1 MTNIAELPT
10 KDTITLIINKKNP
23 DKVTYVF
30 KNRYGN
36 KIGEHVNRLPAT
48 LSPQSNVARQC
59 KQIMNQK
66 GKTDPKMLNS
76 QFEEVKQLLQLNY
89 ENELSSIEQEIADRK
104 QAEKE
109 KDIIKSKEAITK
121 LQSLDYPLIY
131 IGSIVEWFTAGER
144 NNILYA
150 FTVYAG
156 QVILKNPVSV
166 ICLGEASSGKSHIQE
181 TALRLIPKK
190 FIVNEK
196 KITEAALFNRAKK
209 DRYFYDGKIV
219 NYGDMGGANDHE
231 FMEESKN
238 LMKELQSDGF
248 LNKPLNIP
256 DGEGGWEVK
265 DLKLEGRPCLTYTT
279 VPNHNF
285 DEQEMSRSI
294 FITPRMDNKEI
305 FNRRNR
311 LLEFKHGRSYNTLK
325 KYENEAEL
333 VPYMLLHLKEVFKD
347 IAIINPYVYFVIDFL
362 KNSAFYKRDFD
373 KFNGILKTMTA
384 LNYYNHEV
392 HDVDGKKV
400 ILTNIADVQQ
410 FMSLLNPYKESISAN
425 LAPKAV
431 DVLNDIRN
439 NIDEWK
445 MQTDEEILDMGITT
459 NIYFTRQ
466 NLGLSKDSVKKYMY
480 KLEKQGFLQINGHL
494 GNSNVYDLANS
505 EIAHISYD
513 LKHIDDSE
521 YDDIRYEIGEW
532 VVELMNEDRFVE
544 GLSIMNFDSEVEN
557 QFGQKPERPK
567 RLLEKSLKS
576 PYQKTIKKCFSAN

>member
-1 MTNIAELPT
+1 M
-10 KDTITLIINKKNP
+10 
-23 DKVTYVF
+23 
-30 KNRYGN
+30 
-36 KIGEHVNRLPAT
+36 
-48 LSPQSNVARQC
+48 
-59 KQIMNQK
+59 
-66 GKTDPKMLNS
+66 
-76 QFEEVKQLLQLNY
+76 
-89 ENELSSIEQEIADRK
+89 
-104 QAEKE
+104 
-109 KDIIKSKEAITK
+109 
-121 LQSLDYPLIY
+121 
-131 IGSIVEWFTAGER
+131 GSIVEWFTAGER

-166 ICLGEASSGKSHIQE
+166 ICLGEASSGKSYIQE
-181 TALRLIPKK
+181 TALRLIPER

-279 VPNHNF
+279 VPNHDF
-285 DEQEMSRSI
+285 DEPEMSRSI

-325 KYENEAEL
+325 KYENEAEM
-333 VPYMLLHLKEVFKD
+333 VPYMLLHLKEVFED
-347 IAIINPYVYFVIDFL
+347 ISIINPYVYFIIDFL

-373 KFNGILKTMTA
+373 KFNGILKTITV

-392 HDVDGKKV
+392 HDVEGKKV

-439 NIDEWK
+439 NIDDWR

-480 KLEKQGFLQINGHL
+480 KLEKQGFLQINGRL

-505 EIAHISYD
+505 EIAHISYN
-513 LKHIDDSE
+513 LKHIDDSV
-521 YDDIRYEIGEW
+521 YDNIRYEIGEW

-544 GLSIMNFDSEVEN
+544 GLSIMNFDSEVE
-557 QFGQKPERPK
+557 KPVWAKTRK
-567 RLLEKSLKS
+567 TKKTFRKVFEKPLSK
-576 PYQKTIKKCFSAN
+576 ND

>member
-10 KDTITLIINKKNP
+10 KDTIRLIINKKNP
-23 DKVTYVF
+23 NKVTYVF
-30 KNRYGN
+30 KNKYGN
-36 KIGEHVNRLPAT
+36 KIGEYVNKPPAT

-59 KQIMNQK
+59 KQIMNRK

-89 ENELSSIEQEIADRK
+89 ENGLSIIEQEIANKK

-181 TALRLIPKK
+181 TALRLIPEK

-333 VPYMLLHLKEVFKD
+333 VPYMLLHLKEVFED

-362 KNSAFYKRDFD
+362 KNSTFYKRDFD
-373 KFNGILKTMTA
+373 KFNGILKTITA

-445 MQTDEEILDMGITT
+445 MQKERVMPGMGITT
-459 NIYFTRQ
+459 SEYFQLQ
-466 NLGLSKDSVKKYMY
+466 NLELSLDSVRKYMY
-480 KLEKQGFLQINGHL
+480 ELKNQGFLQITERF
-494 GNSNVYDLANS
+494 SNFNIYDLAKS
-505 EIAHISYD
+505 EIAHISYN
-513 LKHIDDSE
+513 LKHIDDSVYE
-521 YDDIRYEIGEW
+521 DIRYEIGEW
-532 VVELMNEDRFVE
+532 IVDLMNEDMFVE
-544 GLSIMNFDSEVEN
+544 GLSVMNFDSEVE
-557 QFGQKPERPK
+557 KPVWA
-567 RLLEKSLKS
+567 
-576 PYQKTIKKCFSAN
+576 KTIKTKKTFRKVFERPLLEND

>member
-1 MTNIAELPT
+1 M
-10 KDTITLIINKKNP
+10 
-23 DKVTYVF
+23 
-30 KNRYGN
+30 
-36 KIGEHVNRLPAT
+36 
-48 LSPQSNVARQC
+48 
-59 KQIMNQK
+59 
-66 GKTDPKMLNS
+66 
-76 QFEEVKQLLQLNY
+76 
-89 ENELSSIEQEIADRK
+89 
-104 QAEKE
+104 
-109 KDIIKSKEAITK
+109 
-121 LQSLDYPLIY
+121 
-131 IGSIVEWFTAGER
+131 
-144 NNILYA
+144 
-150 FTVYAG
+150 
-156 QVILKNPVSV
+156 

-256 DGEGGWEVK
+256 DG
-265 DLKLEGRPCLTYTT
+265 
-279 VPNHNF
+279 
-285 DEQEMSRSI
+285 EMSRSI

-425 LAPKAV
+425 LAQKAV

-445 MQTDEEILDMGITT
+445 MQKERVMPGMGITT
-459 NIYFTRQ
+459 REYFQLQ
-466 NLGLSKDSVKKYMY
+466 NLELSLDSVRKYMY
-480 KLEKQGFLQINGHL
+480 ALKNQGFLQITERFN
-494 GNSNVYDLANS
+494 NFNIYDLANS

-513 LKHIDDSE
+513 LKHIDDSVYE
-521 YDDIRYEIGEW
+521 DIRYEIGEW
-532 VVELMNEDRFVE
+532 VVDLMNEDKFVE
-544 GLSIMNFDSEVEN
+544 GLSVMNFDSEVE
-557 QFGQKPERPK
+557 KPVWAKTRKTKKTFRKVFER
-567 RLLEKSLKS
+567 SL
-576 PYQKTIKKCFSAN
+576 IEND

>member
-1 MTNIAELPT
+1 MKRKSLKRPFSTVQ
-10 KDTITLIINKKNP
+10 KN
-23 DKVTYVF
+23 DK
-30 KNRYGN
+30 
-36 KIGEHVNRLPAT
+36 
-48 LSPQSNVARQC
+48 
-59 KQIMNQK
+59 
-66 GKTDPKMLNS
+66 
-76 QFEEVKQLLQLNY
+76 
-89 ENELSSIEQEIADRK
+89 
-104 QAEKE
+104 
-109 KDIIKSKEAITK
+109 
-121 LQSLDYPLIY
+121 
-131 IGSIVEWFTAGER
+131 
-144 NNILYA
+144 
-150 FTVYAG
+150 
-156 QVILKNPVSV
+156 
-166 ICLGEASSGKSHIQE
+166 
-181 TALRLIPKK
+181 
-190 FIVNEK
+190 
-196 KITEAALFNRAKK
+196 
-209 DRYFYDGKIV
+209 YFYDGKIV
-219 NYGDMGGANDHE
+219 NYGDMGGTNDHE
-231 FMEESKN
+231 FMEVSKN

-279 VPNHNF
+279 VPNHDF

-311 LLEFKHGRSYNTLK
+311 LLEFKHGRIYNTLK
-325 KYENEAEL
+325 KYENEAEM
-333 VPYMLLHLKEVFKD
+333 VPYMLLHLKEVFED
-347 IAIINPYVYFVIDFL
+347 ISIINPYIYFIIGFL
-362 KNSAFYKRDFD
+362 KNAAFYKRDFD
-373 KFNGILKTMTA
+373 KFNGILKTITV

-392 HDVDGKKV
+392 HDVEGKKV

-425 LAPKAV
+425 LAPKAA

-439 NIDEWK
+439 NIDDWR
-445 MQTDEEILDMGITT
+445 MQTDGEILDMGITT

-513 LKHIDDSE
+513 LKHIDDSV

>member
-1 MTNIAELPT
+1 MTNVAELPT

-36 KIGEHVNRLPAT
+36 KIGEHVNRPPAT

-59 KQIMNQK
+59 KQIMNRK
-66 GKTDPKMLNS
+66 GKTDPKMLNN
-76 QFEEVKQLLQLNY
+76 QFEDVKQLLQLNY
-89 ENELSSIEQEIADRK
+89 ENELAVIEQEIAERK
-104 QAEKE
+104 QVKLE
-109 KDIIKSKEAITK
+109 KDITKSKEAITK

-181 TALRLIPKK
+181 IALRLIPEK

-209 DRYFYDGKIV
+209 DKYFYDGKIV
-219 NYGDMGGANDHE
+219 NYGDMGGVNDHE

-279 VPNHNF
+279 VPNHDF

-333 VPYMLLHLKEVFKD
+333 IPYMLLHLKEVFED
-347 IAIINPYVYFVIDFL
+347 ISIINPYVYFIIDFL

-373 KFNGILKTMTA
+373 KFNGILKTITA

-392 HDVDGKKV
+392 HDVEGKKV

-439 NIDEWK
+439 NIDDWR

-459 NIYFTRQ
+459 NIYFTQQ

-480 KLEKQGFLQINGHL
+480 KLEKQGFLQINGRF
-494 GNSNVYDLANS
+494 GNSNIYDLANS

-513 LKHIDDSE
+513 LKHIDDSVYE
-521 YDDIRYEIGEW
+521 DIRYEIGEW

-544 GLSIMNFDSEVEN
+544 GLSIMNFDSEVE
-557 QFGQKPERPK
+557 KPVWAKTRK
-567 RLLEKSLKS
+567 TKKTFRKVFEKPLSK
-576 PYQKTIKKCFSAN
+576 ND

>member
-1 MTNIAELPT
+1 MTNTAELPT
-10 KDTITLIINKKNP
+10 KDTITLIINKKNV

-30 KNRYGN
+30 KNQYGN
-36 KIGEHVNRLPAT
+36 KIGEHVNRPPAT

-59 KQIMNQK
+59 KQIMNRK
-66 GKTDPKMLNS
+66 GKTDPKMLNN

-89 ENELSSIEQEIADRK
+89 ENELSVIEQEITERK
-104 QAEKE
+104 QAELE
-109 KDIIKSKEAITK
+109 KDIGKSKEAITK
-121 LQSLDYPLIY
+121 LQSSDYPLIY

-181 TALRLIPKK
+181 TALRLIPEK

-209 DRYFYDGKIV
+209 DKYFYDGKIV
-219 NYGDMGGANDHE
+219 NYGDMGGVNDHE

-279 VPNHNF
+279 VPNHDF

-333 VPYMLLHLKEVFKD
+333 VPYMLVHLKEVFED
-347 IAIINPYVYFVIDFL
+347 ISIINPYVYFIIDFL

-373 KFNGILKTMTA
+373 KFNGILKTITA

-392 HDVDGKKV
+392 HDVEGKKV

-439 NIDEWK
+439 NIDDWR

-459 NIYFTRQ
+459 NIYFTQQ

-480 KLEKQGFLQINGHL
+480 KLEKQGFLQINGRF
-494 GNSNVYDLANS
+494 GNSNIYDLANS

-513 LKHIDDSE
+513 LKHIDDSVYE
-521 YDDIRYEIGEW
+521 DIRYEIGEW

-544 GLSIMNFDSEVEN
+544 GLSIMNFDSEVE
-557 QFGQKPERPK
+557 KPVWAKTRK
-567 RLLEKSLKS
+567 TKKTFRKVFEKPLSK
-576 PYQKTIKKCFSAN
+576 ND

>member
-36 KIGEHVNRLPAT
+36 KIGEHVNRPPAT

-59 KQIMNQK
+59 KQIMNRK
-66 GKTDPKMLNS
+66 SKTDPKMLSN
-76 QFEEVKQLLQLNY
+76 QFEDIKQLLQLNY
-89 ENELSSIEQEIADRK
+89 ENELSVIEQEIAERK
-104 QAEKE
+104 QAKLE
-109 KDIIKSKEAITK
+109 KDITKSKEAITK

-131 IGSIVEWFTAGER
+131 IGSILEWFTAGER

-181 TALRLIPKK
+181 TALRLIPEK

-196 KITEAALFNRAKK
+196 KTTEAALFNRAKK
-209 DRYFYDGKIV
+209 DKYFYDGKIV

-279 VPNHNF
+279 VPNHDF

-325 KYENEAEL
+325 KYENEAKL
-333 VPYMLLHLKEVFKD
+333 IPCMLLHLKEVFED
-347 IAIINPYVYFVIDFL
+347 ISIINPYVYFIIDFL

-373 KFNGILKTMTA
+373 KFNGILKTITA

-392 HDVDGKKV
+392 HDVEGKKV

-410 FMSLLNPYKESISAN
+410 FMSLLNPYKESISAK

-439 NIDEWK
+439 NIDDWR

-459 NIYFTRQ
+459 NIYFTQQ

-480 KLEKQGFLQINGHL
+480 KLEKQGYLQINGRF
-494 GNSNVYDLANS
+494 GNSNVYGLANS

-513 LKHIDDSE
+513 LKHIDDSVYE
-521 YDDIRYEIGEW
+521 DIRYEIGEW

-544 GLSIMNFDSEVEN
+544 GLSIMNFDSEVE
-557 QFGQKPERPK
+557 KPVWAKTRK
-567 RLLEKSLKS
+567 TKKTFRKVFEKPLSK
-576 PYQKTIKKCFSAN
+576 ND

>member
-1 MTNIAELPT
+1 MTNTAELPT
-10 KDTITLIINKKNP
+10 KDTITLIISKKNP

-30 KNRYGN
+30 KNRHGN
-36 KIGEHVNRLPAT
+36 KIGEHVNRPPAT
-48 LSPQSNVARQC
+48 LSHQSNVARQC
-59 KQIMNQK
+59 KQIMNRK
-66 GKTDPKMLNS
+66 GRTDPKMLNN
-76 QFEEVKQLLQLNY
+76 QFEDVKQLLQLNY
-89 ENELSSIEQEIADRK
+89 ENELSVIEQEIAERK
-104 QAEKE
+104 QTELE
-109 KDIIKSKEAITK
+109 KDITKSKEAITK

-181 TALRLIPKK
+181 TALRLIPEK

-196 KITEAALFNRAKK
+196 KTTEAALFNRAKK
-209 DRYFYDGKIV
+209 DKYFYDGKIV

-279 VPNHNF
+279 VPNHDF

-333 VPYMLLHLKEVFKD
+333 VPYMLVHLKEVFED
-347 IAIINPYVYFVIDFL
+347 IAIINPYVYFIIDFL

-373 KFNGILKTMTA
+373 KFNGILKTITA

-392 HDVDGKKV
+392 HDVEGKKV

-431 DVLNDIRN
+431 EVLNDIRN
-439 NIDEWK
+439 NIDDWR

-459 NIYFTRQ
+459 NIYFTQQ

-480 KLEKQGFLQINGHL
+480 KLEKQGFLQINGRF
-494 GNSNVYDLANS
+494 GNSNIYDLANS

-513 LKHIDDSE
+513 LKHIDDSV

-532 VVELMNEDRFVE
+532 VVELMNEDKFVE
-544 GLSIMNFDSEVEN
+544 GLSIMNFDSKVE
-557 QFGQKPERPK
+557 KPVWAKTRK
-567 RLLEKSLKS
+567 TKKTFRKVFEKPSSK
-576 PYQKTIKKCFSAN
+576 ND

>member
-1 MTNIAELPT
+1 MTNTAELPT
-10 KDTITLIINKKNP
+10 KDTITLIINKKNV

-30 KNRYGN
+30 KNQYGN
-36 KIGEHVNRLPAT
+36 KIGEHVNRPPAT

-59 KQIMNQK
+59 KQIMNRK
-66 GKTDPKMLNS
+66 AKTDSKMLNN

-89 ENELSSIEQEIADRK
+89 ENELSSIEQKIADKK

-121 LQSLDYPLIY
+121 LQSVDYPLIY

-181 TALRLIPKK
+181 TALRLIPEK

-333 VPYMLLHLKEVFKD
+333 VPYMLLHLKEVFED

-373 KFNGILKTMTA
+373 KFNGILKTITA

-445 MQTDEEILDMGITT
+445 MQKERVMPGMGITT
-459 NIYFTRQ
+459 SEYFQLQ
-466 NLGLSKDSVKKYMY
+466 NLKLSLDSVRKYMY
-480 KLEKQGFLQINGHL
+480 ELKNQGFLQITERF
-494 GNSNVYDLANS
+494 SNFNIYDLAKS
-505 EIAHISYD
+505 EIAHISYN
-513 LKHIDDSE
+513 LKHIDDSVYE
-521 YDDIRYEIGEW
+521 DIRYEIGEW

-544 GLSIMNFDSEVEN
+544 GLSVMNFDSEVE
-557 QFGQKPERPK
+557 KPVWA
-567 RLLEKSLKS
+567 
-576 PYQKTIKKCFSAN
+576 KTIKTKKTFRKVFEKPLLENN

>member
-1 MTNIAELPT
+1 MTNTAELPT

-36 KIGEHVNRLPAT
+36 KVGEHVNRPPAT

-59 KQIMNQK
+59 KQIMNRK
-66 GKTDPKMLNS
+66 GKMDPKILSN

-89 ENELSSIEQEIADRK
+89 ENELTLIEQEIAERK
-104 QAEKE
+104 QAELE
-109 KDIIKSKEAITK
+109 KDITKSKEAITK
-121 LQSLDYPLIY
+121 LQSVDYPLIY

-144 NNILYA
+144 NNIMYA

-181 TALRLIPKK
+181 TALRLIPEK

-209 DRYFYDGKIV
+209 DKYFYDGKIV

-279 VPNHNF
+279 VPNHDF

-325 KYENEAEL
+325 KYEKEAEL
-333 VPYMLLHLKEVFKD
+333 VPYMLLHLKEVFED

-373 KFNGILKTMTA
+373 KFNGILKTITA

-445 MQTDEEILDMGITT
+445 MQKERVMPGMGITT
-459 NIYFTRQ
+459 SEYFQLQ
-466 NLGLSKDSVKKYMY
+466 NLKLSLDSVRKYMY
-480 KLEKQGFLQINGHL
+480 ELKNQGFLQITERF
-494 GNSNVYDLANS
+494 SNFNIYDLAKS
-505 EIAHISYD
+505 EIAHISYN
-513 LKHIDDSE
+513 LKHIDDSVYE
-521 YDDIRYEIGEW
+521 DIRYEIGEW

-544 GLSIMNFDSEVEN
+544 GLSVMNFDSEVE
-557 QFGQKPERPK
+557 KPVWA
-567 RLLEKSLKS
+567 
-576 PYQKTIKKCFSAN
+576 KTIKTKKTFRKVFEKPLLENN

>member
-36 KIGEHVNRLPAT
+36 KIGEHVNRPPAT

-445 MQTDEEILDMGITT
+445 MQKERVMPGMGITT
-459 NIYFTRQ
+459 SEYFQLQ
-466 NLGLSKDSVKKYMY
+466 NLELSLDSVRKYMY
-480 KLEKQGFLQINGHL
+480 ALKNQGFLQIT
-494 GNSNVYDLANS
+494 
-505 EIAHISYD
+505 E
-513 LKHIDDSE
+513 
-521 YDDIRYEIGEW
+521 
-532 VVELMNEDRFVE
+532 RFN
-544 GLSIMNFDSEVEN
+544 NFN
-557 QFGQKPERPK
+557 I
-567 RLLEKSLKS
+567 
-576 PYQKTIKKCFSAN
+576 YI

>member
-10 KDTITLIINKKNP
+10 KDTITVIINKKNP

-209 DRYFYDGKIV
+209 DRYFYGGKIV

-265 DLKLEGRPCLTYTT
+265 DLKLGGRPCLTYTT

-425 LAPKAV
+425 LAQKAV

-445 MQTDEEILDMGITT
+445 MQKERVMPGMGITT
-459 NIYFTRQ
+459 SEYFQLQ
-466 NLGLSKDSVKKYMY
+466 NLELSLDSVRKYMY
-480 KLEKQGFLQINGHL
+480 ALKNQGFLQITERFN
-494 GNSNVYDLANS
+494 NFNIYDLANS

-513 LKHIDDSE
+513 LKHIDDSVYE
-521 YDDIRYEIGEW
+521 DIRYEIGEW
-532 VVELMNEDRFVE
+532 VVDLMNEDKFVE
-544 GLSIMNFDSEVEN
+544 GLSVMNFDSEVE
-557 QFGQKPERPK
+557 KPVWAKTRKTKKTFRKVFERP
-567 RLLEKSLKS
+567 LIE
-576 PYQKTIKKCFSAN
+576 ND